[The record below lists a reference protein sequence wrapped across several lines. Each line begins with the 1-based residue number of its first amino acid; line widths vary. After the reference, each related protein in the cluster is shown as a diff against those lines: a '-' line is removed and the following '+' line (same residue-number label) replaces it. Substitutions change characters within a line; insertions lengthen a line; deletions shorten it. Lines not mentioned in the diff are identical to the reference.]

1 MEQRL
6 LQWTKKTIT
15 VSRDAT
21 MYSLIENE
29 QVDNYFAFVK
39 YIIEYVESTSEYK
52 SLPETQ
58 GGYD

>member
-1 MEQRL
+1 
-6 LQWTKKTIT
+6 
-15 VSRDAT
+15 